1 MTKVKA
7 SWKKFCSL
15 KKSLFFFTVCI
26 VFILFTNVCTYSAW
40 FLLHIHSQRWLSAL
54 RVELKVDTEC
64 GQKAAVLGHVISA
77 NISVM

>member
-15 KKSLFFFTVCI
+15 KKKLVFFVLFVLFLSFLQMFVHILHGFYFT
-26 VFILFTNVCTYSAW
+26 L
-40 FLLHIHSQRWLSAL
+40 IHWLSAL
-54 RVELKVDTEC
+54 RVELKVYTEC

>member
-1 MTKVKA
+1 MFVHILH
-7 SWKKFCSL
+7 SFY
-15 KKSLFFFTVCI
+15 FT
-26 VFILFTNVCTYSAW
+26 L
-40 FLLHIHSQRWLSAL
+40 IHWLSAL